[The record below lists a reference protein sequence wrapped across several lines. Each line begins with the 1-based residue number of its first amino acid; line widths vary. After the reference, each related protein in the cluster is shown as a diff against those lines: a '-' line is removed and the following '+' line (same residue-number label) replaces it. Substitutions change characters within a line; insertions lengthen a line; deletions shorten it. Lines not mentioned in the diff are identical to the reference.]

1 MKCITSFIFL
11 TLLSISS
18 VLCRY
23 QTGTATVGY
32 LKYRLYND
40 GKATVYDTTSSY
52 ISNLTIPAKITY
64 SGKSYLVSEIAAN
77 TFTSK
82 EVTKITVDGNNTGLL
97 IRENAF
103 YEIRVLKEFNM
114 NSMFVDVEIG
124 GFRSVGNYVQFQGI
138 GSQYAADKYVEKLL
152 KKWNLPIRKSY
163 ANDEW
168 VKMQDLFTLGKVFQ
182 RNFGNYDKVAVPD
195 NAINVL
201 FIGAGS
207 TNGLARLYRL
217 FANTMG
223 VYTNEIMVGCDNI
236 HICWNYVLVNKNQ
249 GKKWHVFDVM
259 DKIGDNTTWNL
270 SAFKEEY
277 RYLPTLKKFYGSS
290 YNLDP
295 HTFVVHTKKYNYP
308 NESQSF
314 YPDVMNFDEWLRYN
328 PGYPRTLN

>member
-201 FIGAGS
+201 FHIK
-207 TNGLARLYRL
+207 LLIYL
-217 FANTMG
+217 W
-223 VYTNEIMVGCDNI
+223 YKDINI
-236 HICWNYVLVNKNQ
+236 FLNKKN
-249 GKKWHVFDVM
+249 
-259 DKIGDNTTWNL
+259 
-270 SAFKEEY
+270 
-277 RYLPTLKKFYGSS
+277 R
-290 YNLDP
+290 
-295 HTFVVHTKKYNYP
+295 
-308 NESQSF
+308 
-314 YPDVMNFDEWLRYN
+314 
-328 PGYPRTLN
+328 